1 MFALRQIIFQPTPVR
16 FKPRVK
22 KSIVK
27 SYYGLSYDNS
37 RKLEKVHGND
47 LFHVLAFHRAG
58 HEEGIYSITERD
70 ENDHSLH
77 SIVAFLTFDDAY
89 RYKTLLEAEMD
100 SYHPYIQFASRY
112 ELDYACRVGGYQC
125 LVVNEGALVT
135 PPMKTV
141 KLTDWEIRESLM
153 NGNWTVAPK
162 PENPREQ

>member
-1 MFALRQIIFQPTPVR
+1 MFAIRQNIFQPRPVR
-16 FKPRVK
+16 FRSHVK
-22 KSIVK
+22 KSITR
-27 SYYGLSYDNS
+27 SYYGLNYDNS
-37 RKLEKVHGND
+37 RKLEMVHGND

-70 ENDHSLH
+70 ENDHPLH

-89 RYKTLLEAEMD
+89 RDTTLLEAEMD

-112 ELDYACRVGGYQC
+112 ELDHVCRVGGYQC
-125 LVVNEGALVT
+125 LVVNEGVLVT

>member
-1 MFALRQIIFQPTPVR
+1 MFALKQPAFQPRPIR

-22 KSIVK
+22 KTVAK
-27 SYYGLSYDNS
+27 SYYALDYDNS
-37 RKLEKVHGND
+37 KALEKVSGND
-47 LFHVLAFHRAG
+47 LFHVLAFHKAG
-58 HEEGIYSITERD
+58 HEEGIYSVTDRD
-70 ENDHSLH
+70 ENDIPQHF
-77 SIVAFLTFDDAY
+77 IIAFLTFDDAY

-112 ELDYACRVGGYQC
+112 ELDHACRVGGYHC
-125 LVVNEGALVT
+125 RVVNEGALVT
-135 PPMKTV
+135 PPMRTV